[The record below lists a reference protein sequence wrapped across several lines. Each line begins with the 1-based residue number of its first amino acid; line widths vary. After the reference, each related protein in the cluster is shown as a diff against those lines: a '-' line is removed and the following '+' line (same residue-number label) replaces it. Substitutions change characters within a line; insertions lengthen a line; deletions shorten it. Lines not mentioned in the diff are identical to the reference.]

1 MTIERIEQL
10 NRIIVDFLR
19 SHMPTIQGI
28 DWNKAIYI
36 DYPRMDATFPR
47 ISVSQASHT
56 QDPAGIGEL
65 WIGKKGEL
73 CRTVYDIDIWVK
85 KGNSLQIDPL
95 PNPPHTGT
103 ALRDRL
109 GDEIIQL
116 LMNYKKYFKE
126 NYGIID
132 IEVVSSTT
140 VPYMDVYEIFRR
152 TITVRFTY
160 FRSKEDKE

>member
-1 MTIERIEQL
+1 MKIEEL

-19 SHMPTIQGI
+19 KNLPPLPGI

-47 ISVSQASHT
+47 ISVSQSSHV
-56 QDPAGIGEL
+56 QDPIGIGEL
-65 WIGKKGEL
+65 GFAGKGEI

-85 KGNSLQIDPL
+85 KGNSIQIDPL

-116 LMNYKKYFKE
+116 LMNAKKYFKE
-126 NYGIID
+126 KYGIID
-132 IEVVSSTT
+132 IEIIASTT
-140 VPYMDVYEIFRR
+140 VPYMDVYEMFRR

-160 FRSKEDKE
+160 LREKKDSP